1 MMSSTFGNTLKITIS
16 GTSHGPSL
24 GMKAEGFP
32 AGEVIDLEQLQ
43 AFMARRAAAGKR
55 YATGR
60 KEPDV
65 PVFLSGVEQAD
76 GGILKILAAPVEAV
90 IENTSQRSGD
100 YNNLRDVPRPG
111 HADFAAMRKDGAEAD
126 LRGGGR
132 FSGRMTA
139 SLCVAGGMA
148 KQILA
153 RRGIQVC
160 AQMISVGGVSGVCGM
175 DAVTGIHQVDE
186 AGMEAMYGEMAAAQA
201 EGDSVGGIIECA
213 VTGLAAGSCGD
224 ALFDGL
230 EGRIS
235 LAVFGVPAVKG
246 IEFGN
251 GFGCACLKGSENNDP
266 FYVDPA
272 DGQVKTRT
280 NHHGGILGG
289 IASGM
294 PVVFRVAMKPTPSIF
309 KEQDSVSMSGGCD
322 AKLKIQG
329 RHDPCIVERAVPC
342 IEAAAAIAVLDA
354 LLEEEQ

>member
-1 MMSSTFGNTLKITIS
+1 MSSTFGNKLKIIIS
-16 GTSHGPSL
+16 GTSHGPS
-24 GMKAEGFP
+24 MTMRAEGFP
-32 AGEVIDLEQLQ
+32 AGEIIDQALLLE
-43 AFMARRAAAGKR
+43 FMARRGAAGKR

-65 PVFLSGVEQAD
+65 PVFLSGVEPCGD
-76 GGILKILAAPVEAV
+76 GMLRILDEPVEAV
-90 IENTSQRSGD
+90 IENTAQRSSD
-100 YNNLRDVPRPG
+100 YDSLRDVPRPG
-111 HADFAAMRKDGAEAD
+111 HADFAAMMKDGKDAD

-132 FSGRMTA
+132 FSGRLTA
-139 SLCVAGGMA
+139 PLCIAGGMA
-148 KQILA
+148 KQILSK
-153 RRGIQVC
+153 RGIEVS
-160 AQMISVGGVSGVCGM
+160 AQMISVGGVSGVCAV
-175 DAVTGIHQVDE
+175 DPVTGIHQVDDG
-186 AGMEAMYGEMAAAQA
+186 GMEAMYGQMAAAQA
-201 EGDSVGGIIECA
+201 EGDSVGGVIECV

-230 EGRIS
+230 EGRLS

-251 GFGCACLKGSENNDP
+251 GFDASGLKGSENNDP

-272 DGQVKTRT
+272 EGRVKTRT
-280 NHHGGILGG
+280 NNHGGILGG

-322 AKLKIQG
+322 VKLKIEG

-354 LLEEEQ
+354 LLD

>member
-1 MMSSTFGNTLKITIS
+1 MSSTFGNKLKITIS
-16 GTSHGPSL
+16 GTSHGPS
-24 GMKAEGFP
+24 MAMRAEGFP
-32 AGEVIDLEQLQ
+32 AGEIIDQALLQ
-43 AFMARRAAAGKR
+43 EFMARRGAAGKR

-65 PVFLSGVEQAD
+65 PVFLAGVEPCGD
-76 GGILKILAAPVEAV
+76 GMLRILDEPVEAV
-90 IENTSQRSGD
+90 IENTAQRSSD
-100 YNNLRDVPRPG
+100 YDSLRDVPRPG
-111 HADFAAMRKDGAEAD
+111 HADFAAMMKDGKDAD

-132 FSGRMTA
+132 FSARLTA
-139 SLCVAGGMA
+139 PLCIAGGMA
-148 KQILA
+148 KQILSK
-153 RRGIQVC
+153 RGIEVS
-160 AQMISVGGVSGVCGM
+160 AQMISIGGVSGVCSV
-175 DAVTGIHQVDE
+175 DPVTGIHQVDD
-186 AGMEAMYGEMAAAQA
+186 AGMEAMYGQMAAAQA
-201 EGDSVGGIIECA
+201 EGDSVGGIIECV

-251 GFGCACLKGSENNDP
+251 GFGAAGLKGSENNDP
-266 FYVDPA
+266 FYVDTA
-272 DGQVKTRT
+272 EGRVKTRT
-280 NHHGGILGG
+280 NNHGGILGG

-322 AKLKIQG
+322 VKLKIEG

-342 IEAAAAIAVLDA
+342 IEAAAAIAVLDS
-354 LLEEEQ
+354 LLD